1 MEKVPSV
8 QVAAPNPVTSSPAE
22 AGVTDGI
29 PKWVIAAAI
38 GVPVA
43 AALAYILF
51 GPSSDSDTKSIKKK
65 KKKAEV
71 KASESEVKATPKP
84 VVTKV
89 NSTPKDEVIELV
101 LFECRR
107 VSRCFLCREFR
118 LRMWRTSRRIRWR
131 RPRPPRIEE

>member
-8 QVAAPNPVTSSPAE
+8 QVAAPNPVTSSPVE
-22 AGVTDGI
+22 AGGTDGI

-65 KKKAEV
+65 KKKAEG
-71 KASESEVKATPKP
+71 KATESEVKATPKP
-84 VVTKV
+84 EVVTKI
-89 NSTPKDEVIELV
+89 NSTSKDEVIKLV
-101 LFECRR
+101 LLS
-107 VSRCFLCREFR
+107 V
-118 LRMWRTSRRIRWR
+118 
-131 RPRPPRIEE
+131 EE